1 MSNLP
6 DRDPVYLEAIE
17 LFREKFARLDEL
29 GMREPAAVTLAT
41 VGSDGMPSAR
51 VVLLR
56 GHNERGFVFFTNSL
70 SRKGRQLREYGRAA
84 LAFYWDKWAE
94 QCHVEGTVEK
104 IADEE
109 SDAYWKRRPRGSQI
123 GAWASRQSEPLP
135 DRQTLLDRVAE
146 LEKQY
151 AGRDIPRPEHW
162 YGFRVVPRR
171 IEFWCG
177 RDARLHE
184 RHLYEQSEEVWTKQ
198 MLYP

>member
-1 MSNLP
+1 MSSEHP
-6 DRDPVYLEAIE
+6 IYLEAVNT
-17 LFREKFARLDEL
+17 FREKFARLNEL
-29 GMREPAAVTLAT
+29 GMREPSAVTVAT
-41 VGSDGMPSAR
+41 VGEDGMPSAR
-51 VVLLR
+51 IVLLR
-56 GHNERGFVFFTNSL
+56 GHDERGFVFFTNSL
-70 SRKGRQLREYGRAA
+70 SRKGTQLREHGRAA

-109 SDAYWKRRPRGSQI
+109 SDAYWMKRPRGSQI
-123 GAWASRQSEPLP
+123 GAWASLQSQPLSS
-135 DRQTLLDRVAE
+135 REELLARY
-146 LEKQY
+146 EKFEVKFDGQ
-151 AGRDIPRPEHW
+151 DVPRPDHW

-184 RHLYEQSEEVWTKQ
+184 RFVYKQSGEDWTKL